1 MLFESSEKIRGSKG
15 LLAHHVWNHS
25 KDIQQVE
32 SDLKEGVV
40 STLPIANIRG
50 NCPSSRQLLIAPEAT
65 ADSFKFGCLH
75 CIHLPPKDVGLE
87 RPIEELSVN

>member
-1 MLFESSEKIRGSKG
+1 MWIESSEKIRGSKG
-15 LLAHHVWNHS
+15 LLAHQLWIHS
-25 KDIQQVE
+25 LDIQQVE
-32 SDLKEGVV
+32 SDLREGVV
-40 STLPIANIRG
+40 STQLIAYIRG
-50 NCPSSRQLLIAPEAT
+50 NCPSSRQLLIVSEAT